1 MNAETSLSGHN
12 KKLSMTTEQTPKVFR
27 LGESAVVIDCT
38 NDLSEVSRLCIQRK
52 IWWLA
57 DRCGQTSEF
66 IDIVPGM
73 NNLTLFLKSTARINY
88 WLTQL
93 GELWQLAKEM
103 SLSGRNV
110 EIPLV
115 YGGVFGPDLEQ
126 VAKYHQLSSEEVI
139 RRHSSKMY
147 TVMFLGFQPGFP
159 YLDGL
164 DSSLFTPRLAVP
176 RLSIPAGSVGIG
188 GNQTGIY
195 PMAAPGGWQLIGRT
209 NISLFTPESVGS
221 PTLVEPGDTV
231 QFIPVASLEFGER
244 NEHNRND

>member
-1 MNAETSLSGHN
+1 MNAETNLSSHN
-12 KKLSMTTEQTPKVFR
+12 KKLTMTTEQSPKVFR

-38 NDLSEVSRLCIQRK
+38 CYFPQVSRLSIQRK

-57 DRCGQTSEF
+57 ERCRLTDEF

-73 NNLTLFLKSTARINY
+73 NNLTLFMKGTNRINY

-93 GELWQLAKEM
+93 GECWRQAKEM

-115 YGGVFGPDLEQ
+115 YGGEFGPDLEQ
-126 VAKYHQLSSEEVI
+126 LAGYHQLSCEEVI
-139 RRHSSKMY
+139 RRHSSGRY
-147 TVMFLGFQPGFP
+147 TVLFLGFQPGFP

-176 RLSIPAGSVGIG
+176 RISIPAGSVGIG

-195 PMAAPGGWQLIGRT
+195 PASAPGGWQLIGRT
-209 NISLFTPESVGS
+209 NMPLFTPQSPGS
-221 PTLVEPGDTV
+221 PTLVTPGDTV
-231 QFIPVASLEFGER
+231 QFIPVASLEF
-244 NEHNRND
+244 DAK

>member
-1 MNAETSLSGHN
+1 MNAETNLSGHN
-12 KKLSMTTEQTPKVFR
+12 KKLRMTTEQSPKVFR
-27 LGESAVVIDCT
+27 LGESAVVIDCS
-38 NDLSEVSRLCIQRK
+38 NDFPQASRLCIQRK

-57 DRCGQTSEF
+57 DRCRQTGEF

-73 NNLTLFLKSTARINY
+73 NNLTLFVKSTNRINY
-88 WLTQL
+88 WLAQL
-93 GELWQLAKEM
+93 GTLWLQAKEM
-103 SLSGRNV
+103 SLSGQNV

-115 YGGVFGPDLEQ
+115 YGGEFGPDLEQ
-126 VAKYHQLSSEEVI
+126 VAKFHQLSCEEVI
-139 RRHSSKMY
+139 RRHSSGRY
-147 TVMFLGFQPGFP
+147 TVLFLGFQPGFP

-195 PMAAPGGWQLIGRT
+195 PASAPGGWQLIGRT
-209 NISLFTPESVGS
+209 NIPLFTPQSIGS

-231 QFIPVASLEFGER
+231 QFIPVTSLEFKAK
-244 NEHNRND
+244 

>member
-1 MNAETSLSGHN
+1 
-12 KKLSMTTEQTPKVFR
+12 MTTEQAPKVFR

-38 NDLSEVSRLCIQRK
+38 NDFPKVSRLSIQRK

-57 DRCGQTSEF
+57 DRCRQTDDF

-73 NNLTLFLKSTARINY
+73 NNLTLFVKSTNRVNS

-93 GELWQLAKEM
+93 GELWLQAKGM
-103 SLSGRNV
+103 GLSGQNM

-115 YGGVFGPDLEQ
+115 YGGEFGPDLEK
-126 VAKYHQLSSEEVI
+126 VAEYHRLSCEEVI
-139 RRHSSKMY
+139 RRHSRERY
-147 TVMFLGFQPGFP
+147 TVLFLGFQPGFP

-195 PMAAPGGWQLIGRT
+195 PASAPGGWQLIGRT
-209 NISLFTPESVGS
+209 NLPLFTPESASS
-221 PTLVEPGDTV
+221 PTLVQPGDTI
-231 QFIPVASLEFGER
+231 QFIPVEYLEFGA
-244 NEHNRND
+244 

>member
-1 MNAETSLSGHN
+1 MTAEQPP
-12 KKLSMTTEQTPKVFR
+12 KLYRM
-27 LGESAVVIDCT
+27 GEKAVVIDCT
-38 NDLSEVSRLCIQRK
+38 NDLPEVSRLSIQRK

-57 DRCGQTSEF
+57 DRCRQTSDF

-73 NNLTLFLKSTARINY
+73 NNLTLFVKRTDRINY

-93 GELWQLAKEM
+93 AELWQLAKEM

-115 YGGVFGPDLEQ
+115 YGGVLGPDLER

-139 RRHSSKMY
+139 RRHSSRRY
-147 TVMFLGFQPGFP
+147 TVLFLGFQPGFP

-195 PMAAPGGWQLIGRT
+195 PASAPGGWQLIGRT
-209 NISLFTPESVGS
+209 NIPLFTPESVRS

-231 QFIPVASLEFGER
+231 QFIPVTRLEFGAK
-244 NEHNRND
+244 